1 MLRSWTGSGRR
12 EKGVFL
18 GEERMNRKGMFSLE
32 QGFLIVILVS
42 ALLAMSVYLTRS
54 ICGKMRASADV
65 FGYGRQYSP
74 P

>member
-1 MLRSWTGSGRR
+1 
-12 EKGVFL
+12 
-18 GEERMNRKGMFSLE
+18 MNKKGMFSIE
-32 QGFLIVILVS
+32 FGFLMVVVVA

-54 ICGKMRASADV
+54 ICGKFRASADV